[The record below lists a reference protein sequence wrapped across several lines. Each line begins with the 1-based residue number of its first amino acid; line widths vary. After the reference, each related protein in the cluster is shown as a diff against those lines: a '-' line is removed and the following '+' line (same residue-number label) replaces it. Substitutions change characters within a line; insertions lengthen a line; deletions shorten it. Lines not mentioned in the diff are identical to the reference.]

1 MIEIHGPGARL
12 GLIAATGCSGLAVLY
27 RFPPSQYQIYPRCPF
42 YAATHLL
49 CPGCGGTRA
58 IYELLHLN
66 LTGALHYNALVTLLA
81 PLALV
86 WLAWGCYRLYRDNRF
101 PPVPWPRGIALGL
114 GVVAIAFAVI
124 RDSGI
129 AFVM

>member
-66 LTGALHYNALVTLLA
+66 LTGALHYF
-81 PLALV
+81 
-86 WLAWGCYRLYRDNRF
+86 WLRWRWSGSPGAVIVFIATTVFRRCPGRAASLSAWGL
-101 PPVPWPRGIALGL
+101 
-114 GVVAIAFAVI
+114 
-124 RDSGI
+124 
-129 AFVM
+129 